1 MNTPSS
7 PSTPLILV
15 CAATE
20 EELAAFGLPEHAETV
35 HENALKNFRG
45 AVTGVGVPHTL
56 LRLVPLLERLHPK
69 LVVNIGI
76 AGAYPHCDPLRDAPR
91 APSSE
96 NAVDTELRIGE
107 VVAGHSEV
115 FADLGMEIPD
125 EERFRPLGAFP
136 FADPGLRAPLPL
148 YVPDWLVSAGVRAGR
163 GATVNACTGTLATG
177 ALRRRLF
184 DADFE
189 SMEGA
194 AVALACR
201 EKNVPCLEIRAISN
215 RAARRELRPENIR
228 LALDAL
234 RAFWESNR
242 DRLRAP

>member
-1 MNTPSS
+1 MNHLSS
-7 PSTPLILV
+7 ATSPFILV

-20 EELAAFGLPEHAETV
+20 DELATFGVPAHSE
-35 HENALKNFRG
+35 KIRG
-45 AVTGVGVPHTL
+45 AVTGVGIPHTL
-56 LRLVPLLERLHPK
+56 LRLMPLLERLQPA

-76 AGAYPHCDPLRDAPR
+76 AGAYPHCDPLRDF
-91 APSSE
+91 PSGKPASQTDE
-96 NAVDTELRIGE
+96 VELHIGQ
-107 VVAGHSEV
+107 VVIASSEV

-136 FADPGLRAPLPL
+136 FADPLLRAPLPL
-148 YVPDWLVSAGVRAGR
+148 HVPEWVASTGVPMAG

-184 DADFE
+184 AADFE

-201 EKNVPCLEIRAISN
+201 EKNIPCMEVRAISN
-215 RAARRELRPENIR
+215 RAARRELRPENIQR
-228 LALDAL
+228 ALDAL
-234 RAFWESNR
+234 RAFWESHR
-242 DRLRAP
+242 DRLGAP

>member
-7 PSTPLILV
+7 ASAGLILV

-20 EELAAFGLPEHAETV
+20 DELSSFGLPDRSEKFV
-35 HENALKNFRG
+35 V

-56 LRLVPLLERLHPK
+56 LRLMPLLERLQPA

-76 AGAYPHCDPLRDAPR
+76 AGAYPHCDPVRA
-91 APSSE
+91 APSAEAASQTGD
-96 NAVDTELRIGE
+96 VELRIGQ
-107 VVAGHSEV
+107 VVIGSSEV

-136 FADPGLRAPLPL
+136 FADPLLRAPLPL
-148 YVPDWLVSAGVRAGR
+148 HVPDWVSATGVTVAR

-184 DADFE
+184 TAEFE

-201 EKNVPCLEIRAISN
+201 EKNIPCMEVRAISN

-234 RAFWESNR
+234 RVFWESNR
-242 DRLRAP
+242 NRLGVA